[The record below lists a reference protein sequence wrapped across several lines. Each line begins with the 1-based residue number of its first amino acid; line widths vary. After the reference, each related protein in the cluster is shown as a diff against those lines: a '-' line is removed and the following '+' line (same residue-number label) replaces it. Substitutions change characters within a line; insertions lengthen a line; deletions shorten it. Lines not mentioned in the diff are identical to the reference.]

1 MLTVEDLQTQ
11 RQARATVNH
20 ETYKQLWKQVQG
32 TIRTRATN
40 NFKDLMWQI
49 PPLVPGRPVFN
60 AAHAAR
66 YVSEKLRLG
75 GFVVSVAS
83 PAPDV
88 QMLYITWPP
97 RPTPPPQKQKHH
109 HTTTPARTTTSEF
122 DSRSLDKL
130 KAKLRIGG

>member
-1 MLTVEDLQTQ
+1 MLTVEELQGH

-20 ETYKQLWKQVQG
+20 DTYKQLWHQVQG
-32 TIRTRATN
+32 TIRTRAAN
-40 NFKDLMWQI
+40 NFKDLLWQI

-88 QMLYITWPP
+88 QMLYITWPT
-97 RPTPPPQKQKHH
+97 RTPPPPPPHH
-109 HTTTPARTTTSEF
+109 HHHHQTTHKKETQDY
-122 DSRSLDKL
+122 DSRALDKL
-130 KAKLRIGG
+130 KAKLRIKA

>member
-40 NFKDLMWQI
+40 NFKDLLWQI

-75 GFVVSVAS
+75 GFVVTVAS

-97 RPTPPPQKQKHH
+97 RTHH
-109 HTTTPARTTTSEF
+109 NTHNHNNQSKKSTKTDTY
-122 DSRSLDKL
+122 DSRALDKL